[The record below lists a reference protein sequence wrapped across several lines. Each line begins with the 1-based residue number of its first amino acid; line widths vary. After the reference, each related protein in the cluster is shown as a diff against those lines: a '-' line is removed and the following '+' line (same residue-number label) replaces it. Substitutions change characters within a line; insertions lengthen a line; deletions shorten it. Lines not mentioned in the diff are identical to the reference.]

1 MMKMRRQR
9 IWRNLMILCV
19 FGLSSLV
26 RAQFPENVQIDLERG
41 PAFFY
46 DAVTWADTGFEKS
59 VIHVSVKVQ
68 KDELQFVNTPDGY
81 QAAYELTVLVLDA
94 EKNQVD
100 QNIQTREV
108 KAFDYTDTNA
118 QFAYS
123 LAETEFVVPPGQY
136 TLHMSVHDLD
146 SRKTG
151 HKKISLNVSN
161 FMSDDLNISALVLS
175 DSVYTDEESHVRFVP
190 SVAANYTENQELLYL
205 WFQIYNWSERDS
217 VRVLVAVLDHE
228 REIIREEEH
237 FKVLDDETTSHVVPI
252 PRGELK
258 GGRYTLELI
267 VGKGRGSVRR
277 TRSFSVRWSGM
288 PNFAT
293 DLDRAVEQLKYIEKG
308 SAYKKLKNAKGEEKR
323 QMFLSFWRSKDPT
336 SGTEQNELMEEYYRR
351 VAYSDATFSS
361 TRDGWKTD
369 RGMIYIILGPPT
381 DVERRHHD
389 SGNKPY
395 EVWYYSGLNRS
406 FVFVD
411 QNGYGD
417 FRLIT
422 PNWDVLRL
430 RD

>member
-1 MMKMRRQR
+1 MITRQQKIRR
-9 IWRNLMILCV
+9 NVAILCI
-19 FGLSSLV
+19 LSLSALV
-26 RAQFPENVQIDLERG
+26 HAQFPENVQIDLDRG

-46 DAVTWADTGFEKS
+46 DAVTWADSGFAKS
-59 VIHVSVKVQ
+59 VIHVSIKVP
-68 KDELQFVNTPDGY
+68 KDELQFVTTPNGY
-81 QAAYELTVLVLDA
+81 KAAYELTVLVLDA
-94 EKNQVD
+94 DNNQVG
-100 QNIQTREV
+100 QNIQKKEV
-108 KAFDYTDTNA
+108 VAFDYTETNA
-118 QFAYS
+118 EYAYS
-123 LAETEFVVPPGQY
+123 LAEAEFIVPPGQY

-161 FMSDDLNISALVLS
+161 FMSDDLNLSALILADTVNIGL
-175 DSVYTDEESHVRFVP
+175 DGSVQFTP
-190 SVAANYTENQELLYL
+190 SVVANYTQTQDTLYL
-205 WFQIYNWSERDS
+205 WFQIYHRGEMES
-217 VRVLVAVLDHE
+217 VRVLYAILDYE
-228 REIIREEEH
+228 DEIIRETEH
-237 FKVLDDETTSHVVPI
+237 YIDLVGETTSHVVSI

-267 VGKGRGSVRR
+267 VGKGRNAVRR
-277 TRSFSVRWSGM
+277 TRSFSVRWLGM
-288 PNFAT
+288 PSFAT

-308 SAYKKLKNAKGEEKR
+308 SAFKKMKNAKGDEKR
-323 QMFLSFWRSKDPT
+323 QEFMAFWKSKDPT
-336 SGTEQNELMEEYYRR
+336 PGTEQNELMEEYYRR

-411 QNGYGD
+411 QTGYGD
-417 FRLIT
+417 FRLMT

-430 RD
+430 RE